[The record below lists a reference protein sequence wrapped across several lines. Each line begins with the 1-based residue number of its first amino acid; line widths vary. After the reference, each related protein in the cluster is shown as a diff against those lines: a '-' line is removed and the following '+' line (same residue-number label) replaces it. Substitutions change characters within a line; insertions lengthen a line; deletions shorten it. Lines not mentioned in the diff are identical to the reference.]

1 MDFECLTVTLNSTF
15 KQQKRL
21 RNNLA
26 HNLIIQNRRQKMND
40 NITKDDLKQFGLL
53 LVEQFKQIIETNQNK
68 ENDNLNPEWLK
79 SRVVRKL
86 MDMSAASLQNL
97 RITKKV
103 RFKKV
108 LGSYYYNKS
117 DLMNLFND
125 IK

>member
-1 MDFECLTVTLNSTF
+1 M
-15 KQQKRL
+15 
-21 RNNLA
+21 
-26 HNLIIQNRRQKMND
+26 MND
-40 NITKDDLKQFGLL
+40 NITKDDLRQFGLL
-53 LVEQFKQIIETNQNK
+53 LVEQFKQIMENNQNK
-68 ENDNLNPEWLK
+68 EDDDSNPEWLK

-97 RITKKV
+97 RITGKV

-125 IK
+125 KN

>member
-1 MDFECLTVTLNSTF
+1 
-15 KQQKRL
+15 
-21 RNNLA
+21 
-26 HNLIIQNRRQKMND
+26 MND
-40 NITKDDLKQFGLL
+40 NINKDDLRQFGLL
-53 LVEQFKQIIETNQNK
+53 LVDQFKQIIKNNQNK
-68 ENDNLNPEWLK
+68 DDDDLNPEWIK
-79 SRVVRKL
+79 SRVVKKL

-97 RITKKV
+97 RITGKV